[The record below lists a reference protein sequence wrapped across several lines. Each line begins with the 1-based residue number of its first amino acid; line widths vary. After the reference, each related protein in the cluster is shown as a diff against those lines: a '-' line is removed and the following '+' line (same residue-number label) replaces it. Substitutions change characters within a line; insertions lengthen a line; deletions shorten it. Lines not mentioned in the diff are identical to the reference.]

1 MDKKY
6 CISIFFIA
14 ALMATSCMTTRL
26 VNEPIP
32 TERVSEGNAKT
43 REEEEKAIEREDEK
57 HLVEL
62 LEKEVDVAKTVVYVE
77 KPVYRP
83 AEAKNDPLARENVQK
98 GLPAAKAA
106 IDGALRMPEKYSGA
120 KMLYD
125 YDERFV
131 YEIYCKPYH
140 ITDIEL
146 EPGEEVW
153 EAPFVSE
160 PDVWQIG
167 AGVSKK
173 GGVDIQHFFL
183 KPSYSKLAS
192 NMIIITNRRIYHL
205 QLRSYKD
212 DYMAMVQ
219 WNYPPSMPYV
229 MAKSENAVNSVK
241 SVLSGTSPEF
251 LSFDY
256 KIKYSPFKKP
266 AFIPIRIYDDGAK
279 TYIEV
284 DDEVLHGQLPA
295 LFAEDKNIINYRVK
309 GNLFIIDQLITKATL
324 RLNKEKVIIEKLK
337 SKSK

>member
-1 MDKKY
+1 MDKKH
-6 CISIFFIA
+6 CIPFFFIT

-32 TERVSEGNAKT
+32 AERVSEGNAQT
-43 REEEEKAIEREDEK
+43 REAEEKAIEHEDEK

-83 AEAKNDPLARENVQK
+83 AEAKNDPLARESAQK

-106 IDGALRMPEKYSGA
+106 LDTALRMPEKYSGA

-173 GGVDIQHFFL
+173 GGADVQHFFL

-205 QLRSYKD
+205 NLRSYKD

-229 MAKSENAVNSVK
+229 MAKSESAASVK
-241 SVLSGTSPEF
+241 SVLSGSSPEF

-284 DDEVLHGQLPA
+284 DEQVLHGQLPA

-309 GNLFIIDQLITKATL
+309 GTLFIVDQLITKATL

>member
-6 CISIFFIA
+6 CISFLFIA
-14 ALMATSCMTTRL
+14 VFMATSCMTTRL
-26 VNEPIP
+26 VNEPIQQ
-32 TERVSEGNAKT
+32 ERVSEENTANRK
-43 REEEEKAIEREDEK
+43 EEEKAIDREDEA

-83 AEAKNDPLARENVQK
+83 AEEKIDPLARDNVQK

-173 GGVDIQHFFL
+173 GSLDVQHFFL
-183 KPSYSKLAS
+183 KPSYSKLVS

-205 QLRSYKD
+205 SLRSYKD

-219 WNYPPSMPYV
+219 WNYPQSMPYV
-229 MAKSENAVNSVK
+229 TAKSENANNVK
-241 SVLSGTSPEF
+241 TVLAGSYPEF

-284 DDEVLHGQLPA
+284 DEQVLHGQLPA
-295 LFAEDKNIINYRVK
+295 LFSEDKNIINYRVK
-309 GNLFIIDQLITKATL
+309 NNLFIVDELITKATL
-324 RLNKEKVIIEKLK
+324 RLNKDKVIIEKLK